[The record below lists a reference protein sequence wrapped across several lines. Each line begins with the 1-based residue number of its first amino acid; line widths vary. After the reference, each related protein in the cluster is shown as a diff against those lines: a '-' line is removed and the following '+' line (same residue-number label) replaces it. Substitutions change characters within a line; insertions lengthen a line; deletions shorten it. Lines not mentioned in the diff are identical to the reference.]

1 MSAKEIAKNV
11 LLTFATHNAGR
22 LLTSRKIREELLDM
36 MELDVN
42 DIAAILTEEGKTTM
56 WDENS
61 ERLVWIL

>member
-11 LLTFATHNAGR
+11 LLSFAEHNAGS
-22 LLTSRKIREELLDM
+22 LLTSREIREELLDM
-36 MELDVN
+36 MEIDVN
-42 DIAAILTEEGKTTM
+42 DIAAILTEEGKATM